1 MQKKKSELRKNYLN
15 NLEVLIFKLRI
26 TFLTQNINVCIANA
40 EANK

>member
-1 MQKKKSELRKNYLN
+1 MQKKKRELRKNYLN

-26 TFLTQNINVCIANA
+26 TFLTQNIDEFIAHA